1 VLFLDNLSY
10 QEANKVMNFNQ
21 TKRKKEN
28 IFDGIVGS
36 NKLMKDLQWKI
47 ELAAENNVTVL
58 INGESGTGKE
68 LVAHAIHKNSDNCE
82 NPFIPINMGVISK
95 DIASNE
101 FFGHEKGSFTG
112 ATNFKDGVFD
122 AAQGGTIFL
131 DEISCLNLNTQ
142 SALLRILENKEF
154 RRVGGKKT
162 IKTDARIIAATNVN
176 LRNAVNQGTFRK
188 DLYYRLEVFSIS
200 IPPLRNRW
208 DDIPLLV
215 DHFINLFNKEMGLNI
230 QKVTSDA
237 LECLIRYE
245 WPGNVREL
253 KNAIQQAML
262 LSKNKVITKDHL
274 SDNILSENAIGWNQN
289 LPMGLPLKEVEK
301 RYITTTLKWVRGNKV
316 KAANALGISR
326 RALYNKIAF
335 HNL

>member
-1 VLFLDNLSY
+1 VLSLDNVSY
-10 QEANKVMNFNQ
+10 QDATKVLNFNH
-21 TKRKKEN
+21 TKDTKKN
-28 IFDGIVGS
+28 MFDGIVGS

-47 ELAAENNVTVL
+47 ELAAENNITVL
-58 INGESGTGKE
+58 ITGESGTGKE
-68 LVAHAIHKNSDNCE
+68 LVARSIHKNSDNCE

-122 AAQGGTIFL
+122 AAKGGTLFL

-176 LRNAVNQGTFRK
+176 LRDAVNQGTFRK
-188 DLYYRLEVFSIS
+188 DLYYRLEVFSIAV
-200 IPPLRNRW
+200 PPLRNRW

-253 KNAIQQAML
+253 KNVIQQAML
-262 LSKNKVITKDHL
+262 LSNNKVITKDHL
-274 SDNILSENAIGWNQN
+274 SQNVISENVLGWNQN
-289 LPMGLPLKEVEK
+289 LPMGLSLKEVEK
-301 RYITTTLKWVRGNKV
+301 RYIVKTLKWVKGNKV